1 MPAIRELLTNK
12 ALFQCLI
19 SMLSYNNNTTTWG
32 TASAVQ
38 KQHGRKRSPSE
49 DLGHNNN
56 TSRKKQ
62 MLSPHPGM
70 GHSRQTS
77 RSNISSVGDENLK
90 GQLISMKGLPVYAAI
105 ILYSILQ
112 HIEHWPVQIMKAFA
126 EDSFGLR
133 NWVDDERCKAFVS
146 NLEMSLKTREQS
158 DEERSFASSAEEGEA
173 YWESMMKALTP
184 AITNES
190 IVPSSQTK
198 TLSSKEKRKETNK
211 SNGEDGSSSS
221 SGEEEVLESES
232 LPTSKN
238 QPSSPDTFP
247 LHSLFHSSSI
257 AKKERVRP
265 RYYMHS
271 LETTHEVIS
280 EAFQDRLNSKSK
292 QNYRLLQ
299 VLPSFLPIPRV
310 RCLVSRHLERWLQ
323 SPALAG
329 LARTLFANAVQEVCC
344 IEPPLPD
351 DIEMID
357 NILKLNLKANQV
369 RHFGYTCLIIREC
382 INHETH
388 FPIYVHIYSYRC
400 ILNISP

>member
-1 MPAIRELLTNK
+1 
-12 ALFQCLI
+12 
-19 SMLSYNNNTTTWG
+19 
-32 TASAVQ
+32 
-38 KQHGRKRSPSE
+38 
-49 DLGHNNN
+49 
-56 TSRKKQ
+56 
-62 MLSPHPGM
+62 
-70 GHSRQTS
+70 
-77 RSNISSVGDENLK
+77 
-90 GQLISMKGLPVYAAI
+90 MKGLPVYAAI

-146 NLEMSLKTREQS
+146 NLEMSLKTKEQS
-158 DEERSFASSAEEGEA
+158 DEEKSFASVAEEGEA

-184 AITNES
+184 AITNEA

-388 FPIYVHIYSYRC
+388 FPHLCSH
-400 ILNISP
+400 L